1 MGMAEF
7 LMKALICF
15 LSGSVPFAWL
25 AVKAFK
31 GTDVRYVA
39 DGNPGAANVFRA
51 CGPVIGSSVL
61 LLDFLKGAL
70 PVYLLKAGT
79 SYRQLPILAIMPVLG
94 HAFSPWLGFKGGKA
108 ITTSFGIWTALTL
121 WEAPMAMGFGA
132 FISLV
137 LFKGKPEYL
146 KLLPMMASLAAYL
159 ALFPKGTNLWAL
171 FAYNVAV
178 LAFMQFAYAR
188 KSIRRAK
195 A

>member
-1 MGMAEF
+1 MAEF

-15 LSGSVPFAWL
+15 LSGSVPFAWF
-25 AVKAFK
+25 AVKTFK
-31 GTDVRYVA
+31 GTDVRRVA
-39 DGNPGAANVFRA
+39 DGNPGAVNVFRA

-159 ALFPKGTNLWAL
+159 ALFLKGTNLWAL